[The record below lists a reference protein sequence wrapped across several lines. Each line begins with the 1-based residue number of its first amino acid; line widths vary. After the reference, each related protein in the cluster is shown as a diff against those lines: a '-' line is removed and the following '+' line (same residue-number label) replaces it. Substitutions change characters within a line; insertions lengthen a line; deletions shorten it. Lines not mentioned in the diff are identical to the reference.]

1 MINLFLL
8 YVVLFFIMF
17 IYSGISKIK
26 NFHKKVLILQSKT
39 HLPHIINI
47 LGMFGVMVL
56 EVFGSLIMISH
67 FYNPKLLP
75 IELTKMVSILFIL
88 FLIVVTML
96 YHPPWD
102 KKIPFLSNL
111 TTLAGLF
118 MINEKLK

>member
-1 MINLFLL
+1 
-8 YVVLFFIMF
+8 MF